1 MKELTRPAL
10 YNYLLKKQA
19 KIQAALEED
28 AARHPDALDELI
40 EAPPENAAVGV
51 EAAF

>member
-10 YNYLLKKQA
+10 YNYLPKKQA

-40 EAPPENAAVGV
+40 EAPPRTRPYR
-51 EAAF
+51 